1 MKHVSIHFVCHGLYV
16 DDSIQLV
23 NDDEQFLHGIHLD
36 FSNAFEMIN
45 IGPIEVCFQI
55 QVNRSVIN
63 HSIHLSQDKYL
74 TYILKHF
81 GMQNYKLVITL
92 LPIGQKLTKD
102 MGPKDIFETN
112 LMKIMPYVN
121 QLVVSWMQ

>member
-1 MKHVSIHFVCHGLYV
+1 V
-16 DDSIQLV
+16 DDSIHLL
-23 NDDEQFLHGIHLD
+23 NDDQQFLHGIQID

-55 QVNRSVIN
+55 QVNRNVVN

-81 GMQNYKLVITL
+81 GMLNCKLIVIL
-92 LPIGQKLTKD
+92 LPIGQNSQNIWDQKTYLKQT
-102 MGPKDIFETN
+102 
-112 LMKIMPYVN
+112 
-121 QLVVSWMQ
+121 

>member
-23 NDDEQFLHGIHLD
+23 NNDEQFLHGIQLD

-45 IGPIEVCFQI
+45 ISPNEVCFQI
-55 QVNRSVIN
+55 QVNRNVIN

-81 GMQNYKLVITL
+81 EMLNCKHVSTL

-102 MGPKDIFETN
+102 MGPKDI
-112 LMKIMPYVN
+112 
-121 QLVVSWMQ
+121 